1 MKKRK
6 GFWHIGSFQLPH
18 VFESE
23 IPLEEVWAF
32 IARYGTKDYI
42 KNHLHSDNPEINW
55 EDYVNYGM
63 VSIVRYEPELMLEIS
78 HLDSEV
84 GWLVD

>member
-1 MKKRK
+1 M
-6 GFWHIGSFQLPH
+6 GSFQLPH

-23 IPLEEVWAF
+23 NPLEEVWAF

-63 VSIVRYEPELMLEIS
+63 VRAKQAVEFRNSAKNSTLLTTDPGS
-78 HLDSEV
+78 GH
-84 GWLVD
+84 GN